1 MNTIKRL
8 LSAALSVAIALSL
21 LILPANA
28 AELTIGSQKSDNIT
42 ISGVPDPVFFSATGT
57 YNCRIVLIDGA
68 LTLQIREPSSGAGY
82 ETAKEFGFTGERL
95 YYGGLMIKKV
105 NGSGWVAGDTF
116 YFNIKGDSEMTLF
129 NPVINQ
135 VNLYS
140 ANTLGAKPCTGAE
153 ISVTTKIY
161 RRKLLD
167 AKFIVVD
174 PNVSAADVNR
184 SVTPR
189 VLFNVGAFV
198 REGADP
204 TVKAIDLSS
213 NDRAAFEV
221 ILPDLRYSGHGN
233 SINFT
238 IQYETADGAEH
249 AAECSY
255 TVTNAVEYVR
265 DDDDGSDDSS
275 SKDLDP
281 LIPYIIVDSYSFGG
295 DTVTA
300 GADFDLKLI
309 LRNTSSTHTLENIVM
324 NISPTGVFSMSSS
337 SNTIYI
343 NELFAG
349 GNIEKTVTIN
359 TGLTKVTDAEDANA
373 INISFSYQYVD
384 NEQRLSNKSEERI
397 TIPVSFPDRFEIG
410 TPEIPDMAYEGEEFS
425 IYIPFVNKG
434 RSGVYN
440 VSATLQGNMA
450 NAGQSQYVGNLEAGS
465 ENGADFYIRPLEAG
479 MLEGEI
485 LITYEDTNMNP
496 KELSYKFTIPVQSFT
511 IPEDPTGGIDFPID
525 PGPVEPVDAK
535 PDHTK
540 TIAIAMG
547 VVVAGMS
554 FYITVQKAKAKR
566 SIFEDEDI

>member
-1 MNTIKRL
+1 MNTTKRL
-8 LSAALSVAIALSL
+8 FSAAFAVLFALTLFVLPVSAALSV
-21 LILPANA
+21 
-28 AELTIGSQKSDNIT
+28 GSQKSDNVT
-42 ISGVPDPVFFSATGT
+42 INGVPDPVVFTATGT
-57 YNCRIVLIDGA
+57 YRCRIVSDDGT
-68 LTLQIREPSSGAGY
+68 LTLQVQVPSSGAGY
-82 ETAKEFGFTGERL
+82 EAARDFGFSGERL
-95 YYGGLMIKKV
+95 YYGGLTIKKAD
-105 NGSGWVAGDTF
+105 GKGWMEGDTF
-116 YFNIKGDSEMTLF
+116 YFNVNGDSEMTLF

-140 ANTLGAKPCTGAE
+140 SNTIGADPCSGEE

-161 RRKLLD
+161 RRKLID
-167 AKFIVVD
+167 AKFIVID
-174 PNVSAADVNR
+174 PNVAASEVN
-184 SVTPR
+184 SSKSPR

-198 REGADP
+198 REDRNP
-204 TVKAIDLSS
+204 TVKLIPLSS

-221 ILPDLRYSGHGN
+221 ILPDLRYTGHGN

-238 IQYETADGAEH
+238 IQYQTNDGIEH

-265 DDDDGSDDSS
+265 DDDSNNDSS
-275 SKDLDP
+275 SESQPLDP
-281 LIPYIIVDSYSFGG
+281 LTPYIIVDSYSFGG
-295 DTVTA
+295 ETVTA
-300 GADFDLKLI
+300 GSDFTLRLM

-349 GNIEKTVTIN
+349 GSLEKDVIIN
-359 TGLTKVTDAEDANA
+359 TGLTKVTDDKDANA

-410 TPEIPDMAYEGEEFS
+410 TPEIPDMVYEGEEFS
-425 IYIPFVNKG
+425 LYIPFVNKG

-440 VSATLQGNMA
+440 VSATIRGNMA
-450 NAGQSQYVGNLEAGS
+450 NAGQSQYVGNLEAGN
-465 ENGADFYIRPLEAG
+465 ENGADFYIRPREAG
-479 MLEGEI
+479 LLEGEVVV
-485 LITYEDTNMNP
+485 TYEDANMNP
-496 KELSYKFTIPVQSFT
+496 KELVYPFSVPVESFEIPD
-511 IPEDPTGGIDFPID
+511 DPMGGIDFPTE
-525 PGPVEPVDAK
+525 PEPLEPVDAK
-535 PDHTK
+535 PDSTR

-547 VVVAGMS
+547 IVVAGMS
-554 FYITVQKAKAKR
+554 FYVTVQKAKAKR